1 MLLRSMLPDDIWEYA
16 INSEPTNVHDKKKSQ
31 HTAPDYWAL
40 HLTTGL
46 CTQLLGFHPATGLCT
61 RLLGF
66 APDCWALP
74 PTTGLC
80 ARLLGF
86 APDDWALD
94 PTTGLSPDYWAF
106 TRISR
111 FCLKPNGA
119 NMLQTNVHSNKS
131 FPIEIPA
138 GPFTRLL
145 RCLPI
150 PVLRVG
156 ASEKPDE
163 LTHDR

>member
-1 MLLRSMLPDDIWEYA
+1 MRPKGSGGLRPPPRFFVAAECRPESNNIWEYA

-40 HLTTGL
+40 HPTTGL
-46 CTQLLGFHPATGLCT
+46 CTQ
-61 RLLGF
+61 
-66 APDCWALP
+66 
-74 PTTGLC
+74 
-80 ARLLGF
+80 LLGF

-119 NMLQTNVHSNKS
+119 KCFRPTYTNKP

-138 GPFTRLL
+138 ITNGI
-145 RCLPI
+145 LPY
-150 PVLRVG
+150 
-156 ASEKPDE
+156 SNE
-163 LTHDR
+163 THSNSRPLQSQKTQRHRIVVSAGV